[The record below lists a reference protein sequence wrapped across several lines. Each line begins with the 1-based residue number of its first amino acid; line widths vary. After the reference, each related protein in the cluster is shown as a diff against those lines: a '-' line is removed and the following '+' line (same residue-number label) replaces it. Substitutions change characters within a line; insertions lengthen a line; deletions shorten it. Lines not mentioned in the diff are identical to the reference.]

1 MPRQVK
7 KWSYLEDTYVEPNFP
22 ACLFFSTSPRT
33 SGVPQSRIDE
43 EYKIQSLD
51 TQFNKKIKKQ
61 KKDAKSRSERKKK
74 VKGHKY
80 VLKHEQ
86 N

>member
-7 KWSYLEDTYVEPNFP
+7 KWSYLEDTYVESNFP

-43 EYKIQSLD
+43 AYKIQSLD
-51 TQFNKKIKKQ
+51 IQFNKKTKINKRKMLRVDQ
-61 KKDAKSRSERKKK
+61 RERKKS
-74 VKGHKY
+74 KG
-80 VLKHEQ
+80 VC
-86 N
+86 